1 MLDTVG
7 TVSLVH
13 RINRQLPLFLK
24 IKWMKEWLCE
34 LVPQTPDRKKP
45 GSVKSGLKSWAKG
58 HVIQTRLDEGWW
70 KGTDLTK
77 NSICSRSFFA
87 RCSSHLSHLCLTLAL
102 NSCNYWALKIL
113 SRSITQVKFLQGLAC
128 SDDIVPLIHWLTCTL
143 INLQNTPGSAKYQDF
158 KLPPATQKKSGEIP
172 LCQNHGFQAPG
183 KKIIENWS

>member
-1 MLDTVG
+1 MVDTVG

-13 RINRQLPLFLK
+13 RINRQSPLFLQ

-34 LVPQTPDRKKP
+34 LVPQMPDRKKP

-58 HVIQTRLDEGWW
+58 HVIQTRLDQGWW

-77 NSICSRSFFA
+77 NSICSQSFFA

-113 SRSITQVKFLQGLAC
+113 SRSITQVKFL
-128 SDDIVPLIHWLTCTL
+128 H
-143 INLQNTPGSAKYQDF
+143 SARKGWRVQTIQFRWFIDWYPDQPSAYTWF
-158 KLPPATQKKSGEIP
+158 S
-172 LCQNHGFQAPG
+172 
-183 KKIIENWS
+183 